1 MKSLNGGAEGY
12 YAEQQKLNAID
23 PEELGMTSGEHDA
36 MKILSSAS
44 EQIYAQ
50 LQEREELELELERI
64 KIVQSEHNEL
74 HPPTNTE
81 ECPICLESI
90 QMGNADALIYF
101 PCCGNG
107 YCKKCDEDN
116 YKDVSK
122 TGEYRGK
129 DPRKIATCPMCR
141 TKLTHTDAE
150 QNKQIEKLAKK
161 GLAWAQNSMGKF
173 YYRGIHGKN
182 ENSGMAFKWFKL
194 ASDQGYP
201 PSMSW
206 LGDMYKRGDGVAK
219 NLSKAKSLWVE
230 ASKLGN
236 SVASVRLA
244 ELNDFSGEEAVYYA
258 TLSYSQDNS
267 SPAAAHV
274 LGKVFYYGQD
284 GLEKSLIRARHYF
297 EVAANGGEEAAYSFL
312 AYTLVQLSQAQY
324 NTLFGIPGHCN
335 VPRAMYWLRKVT
347 DKRFVKEANMVMM
360 QLESTGKK
368 SCAHCHKKADS
379 ATGALKQCSKCKA
392 MWYCSKECQVEAW
405 KMGHRGDCNFDVFG
419 KTPNVMGTRSL

>member
-1 MKSLNGGAEGY
+1 VSRCTLSSTTSTINLPHNYQTIFDIVYSIIIEGMKSLNGGAEGY
-12 YAEQQKLNAID
+12 YAKQQMLDAVD
-23 PEELGMTSGEHDA
+23 PEELGITSGRRDL
-36 MKILSSAS
+36 MKVLSSAS
-44 EQIYAQ
+44 EKLYGQ
-50 LQEREELELELERI
+50 LQEREELNLELERI
-64 KIVQSEHNEL
+64 KLVQSEHNEL

-173 YYRGIHGKN
+173 YYRGIHGKK

-206 LGDMYKRGDGVAK
+206 LGDMYKRGDGVTQ
-219 NLSKAKSLWVE
+219 NFSQTTTITIVTISDDLS
-230 ASKLGN
+230 
-236 SVASVRLA
+236 
-244 ELNDFSGEEAVYYA
+244 
-258 TLSYSQDNS
+258 T
-267 SPAAAHV
+267 H
-274 LGKVFYYGQD
+274 
-284 GLEKSLIRARHYF
+284 
-297 EVAANGGEEAAYSFL
+297 
-312 AYTLVQLSQAQY
+312 T
-324 NTLFGIPGHCN
+324 
-335 VPRAMYWLRKVT
+335 
-347 DKRFVKEANMVMM
+347 
-360 QLESTGKK
+360 
-368 SCAHCHKKADS
+368 
-379 ATGALKQCSKCKA
+379 
-392 MWYCSKECQVEAW
+392 
-405 KMGHRGDCNFDVFG
+405 
-419 KTPNVMGTRSL
+419 KTN